1 MSIWKLIVFTLHV
14 TISLMA
20 KTMCQFP
27 EDPEEVGIVNSK
39 EIISV
44 SGKMMHQK
52 ESPQSYLQVC
62 S

>member
-14 TISLMA
+14 TVSLMV

-39 EIISV
+39 EIKSV
-44 SGKMMHQK
+44 SGKTDASK
-52 ESPQSYLQVC
+52 GKSPVLHKGM
-62 S
+62 